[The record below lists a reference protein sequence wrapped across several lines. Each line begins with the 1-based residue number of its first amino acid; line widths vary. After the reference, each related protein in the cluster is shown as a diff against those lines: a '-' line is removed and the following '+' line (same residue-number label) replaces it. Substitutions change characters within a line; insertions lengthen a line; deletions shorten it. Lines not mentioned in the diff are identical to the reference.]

1 MKTVF
6 SVDEIADPFW
16 SSSGLSATTVM
27 NRSESEWALQR
38 FIEEL
43 SSSSSSSLALASA
56 AAAAAASAA
65 AGTPSSP
72 SRIAVSTVTAVSS
85 VTSSSPAPRKDEA
98 DDETLDNRHH
108 PRSLDNSFPKAPV
121 DPEEYRALLQSKL
134 NMACAVAAQ
143 RGSIAKPE
151 EAGNVA
157 ESQLQG
163 SKPSQFGSQA
173 NDDKGA
179 GHNSAVAQSEADGG
193 TTAAP
198 ALPALQRK
206 LGVQV
211 MQATSGSSRDD
222 SDDDDLEGDM
232 EITDNMDPTDVKRAR
247 RMLSNRESARRSRR
261 RKQAHMSEL
270 ETQVGQLRAENSTLL
285 ERLTEMNQKYEQSGV
300 DNRILKA
307 DIEALRANVKM
318 AEETVKRLTNLPQMN
333 LAMANA
339 PGVGM
344 PFVCSSMNAST
355 NAPLPILPNPNQFFH
370 QPAPTGANAIPHHQ
384 RLDSIFPSNPQ
395 IPLTGNT
402 QRDTA
407 GNRVADVSSMQQR
420 ASVPQVQKHIPP
432 DVSSHGAIPGWD
444 PVLSHT
450 VAKDNK
456 HN

>member
-108 PRSLDNSFPKAPV
+108 PRSLDNSFPKAP
-121 DPEEYRALLQSKL
+121 
-134 NMACAVAAQ
+134 
-143 RGSIAKPE
+143 GSIAKPE

-420 ASVPQVQKHIPP
+420 ASVPQVQKQIPP